1 MPVDLRKANELFHD
15 VESGKYDSKW
25 GIRYDME
32 NARRV
37 RGKFEKLLGGTF
49 PHVDRLLEVGCG
61 TGYVG
66 LNLCLYDG
74 LVGELHACDIS
85 QGMVDACSRNAEELG
100 IAVHARQSELERLV
114 YDDSEFDMVI
124 GHAILHHIPDI
135 DAALSEIHR
144 VLKPGGICMLAGEPT
159 LVGDLMGRVARKGTG
174 AALRLYT
181 RMGGYFGGQ
190 RARLKPQVPPEE
202 MDHEILEFEKVVDI
216 HTFKPRD
223 VCRRA
228 RAAGFSEARYEG
240 EEFMSSFV
248 GWITRTVENTLC
260 EDNLTFRWR
269 NWSYHT
275 YLKLYALDERAYPYL
290 PASWFYNM
298 LLFLRKAG

>member
-1 MPVDLRKANELFHD
+1 MMAVDLRKANELFHD

-37 RGKFEKLLGGTF
+37 RGKFEKLLRGPF
-49 PHVDRLLEVGCG
+49 PRVEKLLEVGCG

-66 LNLCLYDG
+66 LNLCLYEG

-85 QGMVDACSRNAEELG
+85 QGMVDACTRNAEELG
-100 IAVHARQSELERLV
+100 LTVHARQSELERLC
-114 YDDSEFDMVI
+114 YGDEEFDMVI
-124 GHAILHHIPDI
+124 GHAILHHIPDV
-135 DAALSEIHR
+135 DGALSEIHR
-144 VLKPGGICMLAGEPT
+144 VLKPGGICMIAGEPT
-159 LVGDLMGRVARKGTG
+159 RVGDLMGRAARNGTG
-174 AALRLYT
+174 AAMRLYA

-190 RARLKPQVPPEE
+190 KARLKPPMAPGE
-202 MDHEILEFEKVVDI
+202 MDHEILEFENVVDI
-216 HTFKPRD
+216 HTFKPAE

-228 RAAGFSEARYEG
+228 RRAGFAEARYEG
-240 EEFMSSFV
+240 EEFLSSFV
-248 GWITRTVENTLC
+248 GWMTRTVENTLC
-260 EDNLTFRWR
+260 EENLTFRWR

-275 YLKLYALDERAYPYL
+275 YLKLYALDDRVYRYL

-298 LLFLRKAG
+298 LLYLRKS